1 MKVKIIAQLDI
12 EKDILEI
19 EDGMTEDEI
28 ENYLLEYILD
38 FLDWNWKEV
47 EEWEYLIYRMKNL
60 KICRWV

>member
-47 EEWEYLIYRMKNL
+47 EE
-60 KICRWV
+60 